1 MYVCSRAHAAQR
13 VGLSS
18 SVLNVMSSSSQAN
31 EVCISCINKY
41 SPPHH
46 ATLSIVPILRCATCR
61 MHTIGFYQ
69 ISITQIKCKL
79 SHQQCLLHNVVT
91 LNVRFECC
99 RRHLG
104 GLALHIHAH
113 MSTRMGLMW
122 MLMLRPE
129 RVVRAFAEEPHFTG
143 RCTIDLAGFTK
154 ETTCDYRHCPA

>member
-1 MYVCSRAHAAQR
+1 MQDAHYWILPDQHHPNQMQTVSSTVPSAQ
-13 VGLSS
+13 
-18 SVLNVMSSSSQAN
+18 
-31 EVCISCINKY
+31 CI
-41 SPPHH
+41 
-46 ATLSIVPILRCATCR
+46 
-61 MHTIGFYQ
+61 
-69 ISITQIKCKL
+69 
-79 SHQQCLLHNVVT
+79 T

-154 ETTCDYRHCPA
+154 ETTCDYRHCPAWQHRSHEPCSIMISTWSASADVKLKSAWRKYMCKQFTCAVQK